1 MKLVARFLSLTLL
14 AGAALFYASCD
25 GGDGDTKSD
34 EEIQLE
40 ALSKTWT
47 LTDAELDNAPRFAD
61 FTGMKLTLSG
71 AFTAGGTYNYSIT
84 GTTPTPSPWPRS
96 GTWKFGADVKIHMIR
111 NPGTG
116 ASAENLEMNYSLSN
130 GILTISFTCTD
141 CNYDGGGRVS
151 SVDGPWVFTFN

>member
-25 GGDGDTKSD
+25 GGGDDPKSD

-61 FTGMKLTLSG
+61 FSNMKLTLSG
-71 AFTAGGTYNYSIT
+71 TFLSGATYNYSIT

-96 GTWKFGADVKIHMIR
+96 GTWKFGADVKTQMIR
-111 NPGTG
+111 TSN
-116 ASAENLEMNYSLSN
+116 SENLPMDYTLSGN
-130 GILTISFTCTD
+130 TLTIEFQCETCD
-141 CNYDGGGRVS
+141 FEGGGRVS
-151 SVDGPWVFTFN
+151 SVNGNWVFVFTAN

>member
-47 LTDAELDNAPRFAD
+47 MQTAELDSDPRAAD

-71 AFTAGGTYNYSIT
+71 AFAAGGTYNYSIT

-96 GTWKFGADVKIHMIR
+96 GTWKFGADVKSQIIR
-111 NPGTG
+111 DPNTG
-116 ASAENLEMNYSLSN
+116 DELEMNYSLSN
-130 GILTISFTCTD
+130 GVLTISFTCTD
-141 CNYDGGGRVS
+141 CNYSGGGRVS

>member
-1 MKLVARFLSLTLL
+1 MKFVARFLSLTLL

-47 LTDAELDNAPRFAD
+47 LTSAELDGDPRTAD

-71 AFTAGGTYNYSIT
+71 AFAAGGTYNYSIT
-84 GTTPTPSPWPRS
+84 GTTPTPSPWPRN
-96 GTWKFGADVKIHMIR
+96 GTWKFGADVKSQMIR
-111 NPGTG
+111 NPGSG
-116 ASAENLEMNYSLSN
+116 GENLEMNYSLSN
-130 GILTISFTCTD
+130 GTLTISFTCTTCEFD
-141 CNYDGGGRVS
+141 GGRVS
-151 SVDGPWVFTFN
+151 SVNGPWIFIFN